1 MDGTMAGGQSEN
13 KPIRDVAAAVIQRA
27 DGRVLLLQRGA
38 TAPTF
43 PNHWGLVTGLVEAG
57 ETPAEAAL
65 REMMEEIGLTG
76 EILRAGE
83 AFQVDIGWAIV
94 RVWPFLCAVD
104 PDAPIVLGD
113 ENQRYEWV
121 ALDEVAQRKTIPQI
135 DQDFRAVGLL

>member
-1 MDGTMAGGQSEN
+1 MSGDAST
-13 KPIRDVAAAVIQRA
+13 KPIRDVAAVMIQRA

-43 PNHWGLVTGLVEAG
+43 PNHWGVVTGLVEAG

-65 REMMEEIGLTG
+65 RELGEEAGLTG
-76 EILRAGE
+76 EIVRAGE
-83 AFQVDIGWAIV
+83 AFQVDIGASIV

-104 PDAPIVLGD
+104 PNAAIVLGD

-121 ALDEVAQRKTIPQI
+121 ALDAVSQRATIPQI
-135 DQDFRAVGLL
+135 EQDFRAVGLL